1 MLQRVQLMIDD
12 KTRLELATLAREEG
26 RSISDLAREFLFEK
40 IQDKKKIAK
49 TTRKISA
56 VESMLRM
63 AKAAKGLAKYD
74 HGPRDLSAN
83 HDKYIY

>member
-12 KTRLELATLAREEG
+12 KTRLELAILAREEG
-26 RSISDLAREFLFEK
+26 RSVSDLAREFLFEK

-49 TTRKISA
+49 TVRKISA
-56 VESMLRM
+56 VEAMLRM
-63 AKAAKGLAKYD
+63 AKAAKKYKTKGPGDLA
-74 HGPRDLSAN
+74 RN